1 MYYDYFLQWHATA
14 QKDIQVGK
22 FCGEASVNLSKA
34 VFFRCV
40 LVLGN
45 VSNKIYFSVILNNRL
60 ICTIG

>member
-34 VFFRCV
+34 VFFPVRF
-40 LVLGN
+40 GAW
-45 VSNKIYFSVILNNRL
+45 KRFE
-60 ICTIG
+60 